1 MKQLVGRILFT
12 LMKAAGKCLVAF
24 LIQKII
30 KRSNEIMLT
39 VNENGKKVSFWGAIG
54 QIALA
59 SIASYGMTKMG
70 DEENTSWV
78 PYRNQMMANMAA
90 ASFSFLGQQMQ
101 QQQTQQTQQAA
112 DQQQAAETQQA

>member
-1 MKQLVGRILFT
+1 MIRRIIGRLIWWV
-12 LMKAAGKCLVAF
+12 LMAVGKCLAAY
-24 LIQKII
+24 LLE
-30 KRSNEIMLT
+30 RGLNYMLT
-39 VNENGKKVSFWGAIG
+39 VNENGKKVSFWGALG

-90 ASFSFLGQQMQ
+90 ASFDFLGQQMQ
-101 QQQTQQTQQAA
+101 KQQAA
-112 DQQQAAETQQA
+112 SQSQSQAETTAQQ

>member
-1 MKQLVGRILFT
+1 
-12 LMKAAGKCLVAF
+12 
-24 LIQKII
+24 
-30 KRSNEIMLT
+30 MLT

-78 PYRNQMMANMAA
+78 PYRNQMVGNMANTAMSFMA
-90 ASFSFLGQQMQ
+90 QQM

>member
-1 MKQLVGRILFT
+1 
-12 LMKAAGKCLVAF
+12 
-24 LIQKII
+24 
-30 KRSNEIMLT
+30 MLT

-101 QQQTQQTQQAA
+101 QQQTQQTQQTQQAA
-112 DQQQAAETQQA
+112 DQQQEAETQQA